1 MAVNAKAI
9 KGRIKSVKNTQK
21 MTRAMEMV
29 SAAKMRKSTEA
40 SMNTRRYAT
49 LAHELMHTL
58 SALEDPNYPLL
69 ELRPIE
75 RVLVILVSSNRGLC
89 GSYNSNVFKKT
100 KQILLNDDLVGVH
113 RTDSTKDIPPKREN
127 PEIHIVGVGKKSAQF
142 AKMHGYTLDAVF
154 DTVGDTPSYDD
165 MLPIAQFAIDGFVEK
180 TYDRVMIAYTHFVTT
195 LAQEVKMRQLMPI
208 SSKDL
213 VKMIDEVGDTKKQS
227 TDTVDDLVPLGEGS
241 LPLTAYTFEP
251 NIESVLEYILPKLVE
266 VQIYQALLESA
277 ASEHSSRM
285 IAMKNAT
292 DNAGDMV
299 KELTLT
305 YNKARQAAITQEIA
319 EIVGGAAAL
328 E

>member
-9 KGRIKSVKNTQK
+9 KQRIKSVSNTQK

-29 SAAKMRKSTEA
+29 SAAKMRKATEA
-40 SMNTRRYAT
+40 SSNTKLYAT
-49 LAHELMHTL
+49 LAHELMQKL
-58 SALEDPNYPLL
+58 STLEDPNYPLL

-89 GSYNSNVFKKT
+89 GSYNANVFKKT
-100 KQILLNDDLVGVH
+100 KQVLMNDALIGRH
-113 RTDSTKDIPPKREN
+113 RINGGAELPESREN
-127 PEIHIVGVGKKSAQF
+127 PEIHIVGVGKKSAAF
-142 AKMHGYTLDAVF
+142 AKRNGYTLDAVF
-154 DTVGDTPSYDD
+154 DTVGDTPTYEEI
-165 MLPIAQFAIDGFVEK
+165 LPIAQFAIDGYTEK
-180 TYDRVMIAYTHFVTT
+180 KYDRVMIAYTHFKTT
-195 LAQEVKMRQLMPI
+195 ISQEVKMRQLMPV
-208 SSKDL
+208 SPKDL
-213 VKMIDEVGDTKKQS
+213 VKMIDESGDIRKQAEIEEM
-227 TDTVDDLVPLGEGS
+227 VELGAGE
-241 LPLTAYTFEP
+241 LPLTAYTLEP
-251 NIESVLEYILPKLVE
+251 DAETVLNYVLPKLVE
-266 VQIYQALLESA
+266 VQIFQGLLESA

>member
-9 KGRIKSVKNTQK
+9 KARIKSVKNTQK

-49 LAHELMHTL
+49 LALELMDTL
-58 SALEDPNYPLL
+58 STLEDPNYPLL

-100 KQILLNDDLVGVH
+100 KQILLNDELVGVH
-113 RTDSTKDIPPKREN
+113 HTNSSTTLPPKRNN
-127 PEIHIVGVGKKSAQF
+127 PEIHIMGVGKKSASF
-142 AKMHGYTLDAVF
+142 AKTHGYVLDAVF
-154 DTVGDTPSYDD
+154 DTIGDTPTYDEA
-165 MLPIAQFAIDGFVEK
+165 LPIAQFAIDGFITQK
-180 TYDRVMIAYTHFVTT
+180 YDRVMIAYTHFVTT

-213 VKMIDEVGDTKKQS
+213 AKMIDEVGDMRKHTAEV
-227 TDTVDDLVPLGEGS
+227 TEVVPLGEGS

-251 NIESVLEYILPKLVE
+251 NVESVLAYILPKLVE
-266 VQIYQALLESA
+266 VQVYQALLESA

>member
-9 KGRIKSVKNTQK
+9 KQRIKSVSNTQK

-29 SAAKMRKSTEA
+29 SAAKMRKATEA
-40 SMNTRRYAT
+40 SSNTKLYAT
-49 LAHELMHTL
+49 LAHELMQKL
-58 SALEDPNYPLL
+58 STLEDPNYPLL

-89 GSYNSNVFKKT
+89 GSYNANVFKKT
-100 KQILLNDDLVGVH
+100 KQVLMNDELIGRH
-113 RTDSTKDIPPKREN
+113 RINGGAELPESREN
-127 PEIHIVGVGKKSAQF
+127 PAIHIVGVGKKSAAF
-142 AKMHGYTLDAVF
+142 AKRNGYTLDAVF
-154 DTVGDTPSYDD
+154 DTVSDTPTYEEIR
-165 MLPIAQFAIDGFVEK
+165 PIAQFAIDGYLEK
-180 TYDRVMIAYTHFVTT
+180 KYDRVMIAYTHFKTT
-195 LAQEVKMRQLMPI
+195 LSQEVKMRQLMPI
-208 SSKDL
+208 SPKDL
-213 VKMIDEVGDTKKQS
+213 VKMIDESGDIRHQAETEEI
-227 TDTVDDLVPLGEGS
+227 VELGEGE
-241 LPLTAYTFEP
+241 LPLTAYTLEP
-251 NIESVLEYILPKLVE
+251 NTETVLNYVLPKLVE
-266 VQIYQALLESA
+266 VQVFQGLLESA

-328 E
+328 G